1 MTVMLR
7 TLFRLLRLAGDARA
21 ARRGPAVYG
30 QRRVRRAAHRTLA
43 RWLRR
48 M

>member
-1 MTVMLR
+1 MR
-7 TLFRLLRLAGDARA
+7 RLFRVLRLYGDLRA
-21 ARRGPAVYG
+21 ARRGPSAYG
-30 QRRVRRAAHRTLA
+30 KRRVRRAAHRQLA